1 MPTVQTHGLDALT
14 QGVLAGEVR
23 SIARAITLV
32 ESREPARL
40 ELLERLF
47 PYTGRAF
54 KVGITGAPGAG
65 KSTLTYQ
72 LIPRLKARGY
82 RVGVLAVDPTSPFSG
97 GAILG
102 DRVRFDDALE
112 GVYIR
117 SLASRGSLGGLSRGV
132 PPAVRVL
139 EAAGYDLV
147 IIETVGAGQLQV
159 DVRFVADT
167 VVLALVP
174 EAGDV
179 IQAMKAGIIEIADI
193 YVINKADREGATR
206 MRLDLRNALELG
218 GKPKGWNPPITLTEA
233 IHGKGVDELVEF
245 IEEHKQ
251 YQQQSGGWETRR
263 LQQLEWELQSL
274 IHDALE
280 QHARATTQQLFTAE
294 RLQAVLQGVENP
306 FPTIRAWSCMVLALG
321 GPKYELC
328 LRCWGQ
334 STRLR
339 TPVHASPVS
348 QSVSSARHSTC
359 SIPPGICTCAV
370 RSSLPVWTPATTMAH
385 APVPHASVA
394 PAPRSHTRAR
404 TQFGA
409 STCATDTFTRSG
421 NSGACSN
428 CGPERLQRKG
438 VHRVDEQHEV
448 RRACVDEGC
457 PHPQPLS
464 HLGEGGRVARRP
476 CPPLP
481 TRWERGI

>member
-47 PYTGRAF
+47 PHTGRAF

-102 DRVRFDDALE
+102 DRIRFDDALE

-117 SLASRGSLGGLSRGV
+117 SLASRGSIGGLSRGV
-132 PPAVRVL
+132 PPAVRIL

-147 IIETVGAGQLQV
+147 LIETVGAGQLQV

-193 YVINKADREGATR
+193 YVVNKADREGATR

-233 IHGKGVDELVEF
+233 IHGKGIDELVDF

-263 LQQLEWELQSL
+263 LQQIEWELQSL

-306 FPTIRAWSCMVLALG
+306 FPTIRAWSLYGSPRKAG
-321 GPKYELC
+321 GNLK
-328 LRCWGQ
+328 RGQ
-334 STRLR
+334 
-339 TPVHASPVS
+339 
-348 QSVSSARHSTC
+348 
-359 SIPPGICTCAV
+359 
-370 RSSLPVWTPATTMAH
+370 M
-385 APVPHASVA
+385 
-394 PAPRSHTRAR
+394 
-404 TQFGA
+404 
-409 STCATDTFTRSG
+409 
-421 NSGACSN
+421 
-428 CGPERLQRKG
+428 
-438 VHRVDEQHEV
+438 
-448 RRACVDEGC
+448 
-457 PHPQPLS
+457 
-464 HLGEGGRVARRP
+464 
-476 CPPLP
+476 
-481 TRWERGI
+481 